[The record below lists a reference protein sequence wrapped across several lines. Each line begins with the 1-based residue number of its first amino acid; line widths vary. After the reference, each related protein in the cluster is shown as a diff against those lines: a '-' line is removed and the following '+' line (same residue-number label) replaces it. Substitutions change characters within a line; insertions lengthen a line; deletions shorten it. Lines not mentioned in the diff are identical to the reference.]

1 MKVEIEGWI
10 ESPDDLPVA
19 VLNPLKLDVLSECFI
34 QMQEKQNQIMED
46 TTPVK
51 LAQDPLSDEE
61 PHACANLMT

>member
-1 MKVEIEGWI
+1 MEVEIGGLV

-51 LAQDPLSDEE
+51 LAQDPLNDKE
-61 PHACANLMT
+61 PHACANFTT